1 MWMTCEAQSRIC
13 LSVKAGNEKNA
24 LKTNKRVPH
33 HGFLRKQHLNDE
45 TEVTP
50 TCRDNDGHG
59 GLLNDGSDS
68 WKGGKTTVVSP
79 AVLLYRMREVKV
91 SI

>member
-1 MWMTCEAQSRIC
+1 MI
-13 LSVKAGNEKNA
+13 KA
-24 LKTNKRVPH
+24 LKTNQRVPH
-33 HGFLRKQHLNDE
+33 TGLRRKQHLNEE

-50 TCRDNDGHG
+50 TCLDNDGHG

-68 WKGGKTTVVSP
+68 WKGGEATVVSP

-91 SI
+91 SV